1 MQEGVFNMIE
11 CPHSIYFFRG
21 DVEKFDL
28 TQATNTLKDW
38 HIVPLGRPVIN
49 PPTQKR
55 QTIDIPG
62 ANGQLDISNSLTHY
76 PVFNNRQGQL
86 QFAVLND
93 IPGHDWLTIY
103 TKIMKFLQ
111 GNSVK
116 FFLEDDPKWFYEGQV
131 WVDNWD
137 SRSDG
142 TWSEVTLGYDVQPY
156 RRAINKSTD
165 EWLWD
170 PFNFETDV
178 ITSTVFTRI
187 EVTSDTDWQEHDF
200 TGLIDMM
207 PVMPEFVVTPMEGHP
222 IYAQLWNTDLYG
234 KTWKNVN
241 KGPDGNG
248 QPLASKQ
255 YYDCI
260 LCEVT
265 PESEIKMQ
273 FKGQGSVQMNFRS
286 GRL

>member
-1 MQEGVFNMIE
+1 MNGLID

-21 DVEKFDL
+21 DVEHFDL
-28 TQATNTLKDW
+28 NKATNTLKDW

-62 ANGQLDISNSLTHY
+62 ANGQLDVSNSLTHY

-93 IPGHDWLTIY
+93 VPASDWLTVY

-111 GNSVK
+111 GNEVK
-116 FFLEDDPKWFYEGQV
+116 MFLEDDPKWFYEGMV

-156 RRAINKSTD
+156 RRAIYASVD
-165 EWLWD
+165 DWLWD

-178 ITSTVFTRI
+178 VTNTIFSDI
-187 EVTSDTDWQEHDF
+187 KVTSDSDWQEHDF
-200 TGLIDMM
+200 TGYIDMM
-207 PVMPEFVVTPMEGHP
+207 PVMPIFTITAEPGHS
-222 IYAQLWNTDLYG
+222 IYAQVYNTDL
-234 KTWKNVN
+234 KWNWTNVN
-241 KGPDGNG
+241 KDANGNG
-248 QPLASKQ
+248 QPLETDKQ
-255 YYDCI
+255 YHDCI

-265 PESEIKMQ
+265 PESQIKMR
-273 FKGQGSVQMNFRS
+273 FKGQGSVRMMFRS

>member
-1 MQEGVFNMIE
+1 MNGLID

-21 DVEKFDL
+21 DVEHFDL
-28 TQATNTLKDW
+28 NKATNTLKDW

-62 ANGQLDISNSLTHY
+62 ANGQLDVSNSLTHY

-93 IPGHDWLTIY
+93 VPASDWLTVY

-111 GNSVK
+111 GNEVK
-116 FFLEDDPKWFYEGQV
+116 MFLEDDPKWFYEGMV

-156 RRAINKSTD
+156 RRAIYASVD
-165 EWLWD
+165 DWLWD

-178 ITSTVFTRI
+178 
-187 EVTSDTDWQEHDF
+187 VTNTIFSDLKVNSDSAWTEYDF
-200 TGLIDMM
+200 TGYIDMM
-207 PVMPEFVVTPMEGHP
+207 PVMPVFTITAEPGHP
-222 IYAQLWNTDLYG
+222 IYAQVYNTDL
-234 KTWKNVN
+234 KWNWTNVN
-241 KGPDGNG
+241 KDKDGNA
-248 QPLASKQ
+248 QPLETDKQ
-255 YYDCI
+255 YHDCI

-265 PESEIKMQ
+265 PESQIKMR
-273 FKGQGSVQMNFRS
+273 FKGKGSVRMMFRS

>member
-1 MQEGVFNMIE
+1 MNGLID

-21 DVEKFDL
+21 DVEQFDMNK
-28 TQATNTLKDW
+28 ATNTLKDW
-38 HIVPLGRPVIN
+38 YIVPLGRPVIN

-62 ANGQLDISNSLTHY
+62 ANGQLDVSNSLTHY

-93 IPGHDWLTIY
+93 IPAHDWLTVY

-111 GNSVK
+111 GNEVK
-116 FFLEDDPKWFYEGQV
+116 MFLEDDQKWFYEGMV

-156 RRAINKSTD
+156 RRAIYASVD
-165 EWLWD
+165 DWLWD

-178 ITSTVFTRI
+178 ITNTIF
-187 EVTSDTDWQEHDF
+187 SDIKVNSDSVWTEYDF
-200 TGLIDMM
+200 TGYIDMM
-207 PVMPEFVVTPMEGHP
+207 PVMPVFTITAEPGHP
-222 IYAQLWNTDLYG
+222 IYAQVYNTDL
-234 KTWKNVN
+234 KWNWTNVN
-241 KGPDGNG
+241 KDANGNA
-248 QPLASKQ
+248 QPLETNKQ
-255 YYDCI
+255 YHDCI

-265 PESEIKMQ
+265 PESQIKMR
-273 FKGQGSVQMNFRS
+273 FKGKGSVRMMFRS

>member
-1 MQEGVFNMIE
+1 MTGLID

-21 DVEKFDL
+21 DVEQFDMNK
-28 TQATNTLKDW
+28 ATNTLKDW

-93 IPGHDWLTIY
+93 IPGHDWLTVY

-111 GNSVK
+111 GNEVK
-116 FFLEDDPKWFYEGQV
+116 MFLEDDQKWFYEGQV

-137 SRSDG
+137 SRADG
-142 TWSEVTLGYDVQPY
+142 TWSEVTLGYDLQPY
-156 RRAINKSTD
+156 RRAIYASID
-165 EWLWD
+165 DWLWD

-178 ITSTVFTRI
+178 ITNTIF
-187 EVTSDTDWQEHDF
+187 SDLKVNSDSAWTEYDF
-200 TGLIDMM
+200 TGYIDMM
-207 PVMPEFVVTPMEGHP
+207 PVMPVFTITAEPGHP
-222 IYAQLWNTDLYG
+222 IYAQVYNTDL
-234 KTWKNVN
+234 KWNWTNVN
-241 KGPDGNG
+241 KDKDGNA
-248 QPLASKQ
+248 QPLETDKQ
-255 YYDCI
+255 YHDCI

-265 PESEIKMQ
+265 PESQIKMR
-273 FKGQGSVQMNFRS
+273 FKGKGSVRMMFRS